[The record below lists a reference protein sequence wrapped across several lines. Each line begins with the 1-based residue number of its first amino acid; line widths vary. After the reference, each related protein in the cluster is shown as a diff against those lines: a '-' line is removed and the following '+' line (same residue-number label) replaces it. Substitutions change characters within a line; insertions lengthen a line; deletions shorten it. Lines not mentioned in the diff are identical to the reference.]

1 MSTIKTASRTVT
13 NATGKAAKA
22 KPAAPLFAGR
32 GREARATALLQVA
45 PLAYAED
52 VSRGAS
58 IANLD
63 KVLGDKP
70 SPEQVKAARTEWII
84 GRVASRLPV
93 SELLKGKTS
102 PAERLERAR
111 DVVTRMAAPPK
122 EGASVAPLRSHQ
134 IDRRSNIMH
143 KAVRAAEE
151 ACSLIFA
158 ELGFSKART
167 LKEKNAR
174 QQVATKAAAQTTVA
188 PSMAGSGKGKAK
200 AAVPT
205 PPAHAQLVKPE
216 APKTADDV
224 VTFLNHLARTAKDY
238 ANKYAKVCPT
248 DAGLAAQRFHS
259 DMLAAAN
266 ALQERKAIAAAAD
279 TKPKLTAVK

>member
-1 MSTIKTASRTVT
+1 MSTTKTASRTVT
-13 NATGKAAKA
+13 NTTAKTAKA
-22 KPAAPLFAGR
+22 KPAPVLFAGR

-70 SPEQVKAARTEWII
+70 TPEQIKAGRTEWII

-93 SELLKGKTS
+93 SELLKGKTT
-102 PAERLERAR
+102 PADRLERAR

-122 EGASVAPLRSHQ
+122 EGTTPAKLRKHQ
-134 IDRRSNIMH
+134 IARRSNIAH
-143 KAVRAAEE
+143 KVVRAAEE

-167 LKEKNAR
+167 LKEKNTR
-174 QQVATKAAAQTTVA
+174 QQAATKAAAQTAVTQTTVA

-200 AAVPT
+200 VAAPT

-224 VTFLNHLARTAKDY
+224 VGYLSQLARLAKDWS
-238 ANKYAKVCPT
+238 NKYAKQCPV

-279 TKPKLTAVK
+279 TAK